1 MEDWGEEGYVEK
13 MLDPA
18 TMLERLK
25 EQGSYSFIFSVYN
38 AAGEIRTKKMHISAI
53 DLRLGRVC
61 FIRADVTDV
70 LNAAKGK
77 GRA

>member
-38 AAGEIRTKKMHISAI
+38 AAGEIRTKKCTFRPSICGLEGSASS
-53 DLRLGRVC
+53 GRM
-61 FIRADVTDV
+61 
-70 LNAAKGK
+70 
-77 GRA
+77 